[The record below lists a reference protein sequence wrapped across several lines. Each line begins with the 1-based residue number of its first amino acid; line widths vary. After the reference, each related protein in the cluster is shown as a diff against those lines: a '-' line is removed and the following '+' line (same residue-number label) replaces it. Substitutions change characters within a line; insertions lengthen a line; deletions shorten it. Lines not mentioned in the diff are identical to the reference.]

1 MKTGKVIGLTYD
13 LKSDRPL
20 TSDDPID
27 ANAELDTMETVE
39 FITNALKAGGH
50 RVVPIG
56 NVHNLLQ
63 QIDEL
68 DVDIVF
74 NICEG
79 HAGRNRESQVPLI
92 LEMKGIPFIGS
103 DALTMGITLDKIAAK
118 KCFIAD
124 GIPTPRYFNA
134 YSTDDLEKLNT
145 IGYPLIVK
153 ARYEGTSKGLSE
165 QSRVENLTGLKR
177 QTELINKKYKQ
188 AALVEEFIR
197 GTEFTVPVLGN
208 GNPQAMP
215 VSQIAIDGNV
225 QLGDKF
231 FTFSR
236 VVNESAVR
244 YVCPPQITPELEKKL
259 QDLAVRAYQSVDCRD
274 FGRVDFRVD
283 EQENLYVLEINPL
296 PSLAKKDVFNIFPQ
310 VMETTYE
317 AIINQ
322 VVNFALRRYGML
334 KDSAKGQQSLQK
346 QNRGMGIFHQ

>member
-1 MKTGKVIGLTYD
+1 MKMGKVIGLTYD

-20 TSDDPID
+20 TPDDPID

-39 FITNALKAGGH
+39 FIMSALKSGGH

-56 NVHNLLQ
+56 NVHNLLR

-68 DVDIVF
+68 DVDIVL

-92 LEMKGIPFIGS
+92 LEMKGIPFVGS

-134 YSTDDLEKLNT
+134 YSTDNLEKLNT

-165 QSRVENLTGLKR
+165 QSRVEDFPGLKR
-177 QTELINKKYKQ
+177 QVELINKRYKQ
-188 AALVEEFIR
+188 AALVEKFIR

-208 GNPQAMP
+208 ENPQAMP
-215 VSQIAIDGNV
+215 VSQIAIDGSV
-225 QLGDKF
+225 ELGDKF
-231 FTFSR
+231 YTFPR
-236 VVNESAVR
+236 VVNENAVR
-244 YVCPPQITPELEKKL
+244 YLCPPRITKELEKKL

-274 FGRVDFRVD
+274 LGRVDFRVD
-283 EQENLYVLEINPL
+283 AEGNLYVLEINPL

-317 AIINQ
+317 AIINTI
-322 VVNFALRRYGML
+322 VNFALKRYGML
-334 KDSAKGQQSLQK
+334 KDSSKGQQPFIKL
-346 QNRGMGIFHQ
+346 NRGTGILHQ